1 MKKIELNFPR
11 IEGHYGVHQA
21 WMGENT
27 YISNRSCG
35 LAGLLN
41 ILIYEKIVSVTSVEE
56 AAAYL
61 NAMVKPWL
69 PRPWGIPSFSIL
81 QTLMERFCPKTYRLV
96 LYKGKFTVPEV
107 KHFIL
112 EALEKNHPLLLLTYN
127 HKNRHFHNH
136 WITITGLL
144 EKDEKDYF
152 IASNW
157 AKRRIYSL
165 EDYLLSHSLYKSLG
179 YFEKIH

>member
-81 QTLMERFCPKTYRLV
+81 Q
-96 LYKGKFTVPEV
+96 
-107 KHFIL
+107 IL